1 MIISHEVKPTYI
13 IALKRQ
19 TKTTRKYIYC
29 QTVSVFLHLVCSE
42 LRQYKNVRALLL
54 FQYKSTHFS
63 VATKKKS
70 VTLSETSSTYSIS
83 L

>member
-1 MIISHEVKPTYI
+1 MMVECYDYI
-13 IALKRQ
+13 TWSEANIHNSIE
-19 TKTTRKYIYC
+19 KTN
-29 QTVSVFLHLVCSE
+29 QDDEEVSVFLHLVCSE

>member
-1 MIISHEVKPTYI
+1 MMVECYDYI
-13 IALKRQ
+13 TWSEANIHNSIE
-19 TKTTRKYIYC
+19 KTN
-29 QTVSVFLHLVCSE
+29 QDDEEVSVFLHLVCSE

-63 VATKKKS
+63 DQKKS